1 MNLIEFV
8 RESNRIER
16 IMFVRLVEVEAHRQ
30 FLDLERLTVPALC
43 EFVKLT
49 ADARLRNQTG
59 LDIIVTGAKHVPP
72 PGGSEIEQRLNVI
85 LESVN
90 SAARDPY
97 IVHCEYES
105 LHPFTDGN
113 GRSGRALWAWHMQR
127 LGSDPFELPFLQ
139 HFYYQALDASPWL
152 LLSGAER

>member
-1 MNLIEFV
+1 VALVNLLDFV

-30 FLDLERLTVPALC
+30 FLDLELITIPALC
-43 EFVKLT
+43 EFVKVT
-49 ADARLRNQTG
+49 ADARLRNQAG
-59 LDIIVTGAKHVPP
+59 LNVMVGRHVPP
-72 PGGSEIEQRLNVI
+72 PGGSEIERRLDRI

-90 SAARDPY
+90 SLSRDPY
-97 IVHCEYES
+97 NVHCSYED

-127 LGSDPFELPFLQ
+127 LGRNPFALPFL
-139 HFYYQALDASPWL
+139 HTFYYQALDASRAR
-152 LLSGAER
+152 GR